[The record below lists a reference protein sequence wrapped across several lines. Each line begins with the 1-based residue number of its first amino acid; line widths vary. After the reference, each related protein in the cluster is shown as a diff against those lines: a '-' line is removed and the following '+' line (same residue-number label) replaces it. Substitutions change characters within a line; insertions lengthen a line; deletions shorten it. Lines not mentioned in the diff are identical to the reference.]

1 MRNLRLNYDTLIRV
15 SRALS
20 KSRDPEEIIRMSV
33 ESIKSALDIKGCAGF
48 GLKWL
53 AVPGAKGNTSRPG
66 DMCESPACS
75 LIRVFAPLLASRA
88 KKQDRLGG
96 GGRQKDPKEPFV

>member
-33 ESIKSALDIKGCAGF
+33 ESIKSALDIKGCAGIRIEMARLYQ
-48 GLKWL
+48 GQKEHIEAL
-53 AVPGAKGNTSRPG
+53 AT
-66 DMCESPACS
+66 MCESPA
-75 LIRVFAPLLASRA
+75 L
-88 KKQDRLGG
+88 
-96 GGRQKDPKEPFV
+96 